1 MTDSAK
7 HPDPATEPESEI
19 PAADTQSDEVST
31 PSEESSDS
39 EANEGKSETEKWRE
53 LALRSQADLENYRKR
68 MAREKS
74 EAIQYANASLLS
86 SLLPVLDNFEMG
98 LMAAK
103 QEGEGNIIYQG
114 FLMVRKQIE
123 DFLAEN
129 GVLPVEA
136 SGPFN
141 PNVHEAVQQEHHD
154 TVPEGDIIAELRR
167 GYRLN
172 ERLLRAANVTV
183 SKGPGESDA

>member
-1 MTDSAK
+1 MTKKEEKADEAV
-7 HPDPATEPESEI
+7 DREETDVTAETPE
-19 PAADTQSDEVST
+19 AN
-31 PSEESSDS
+31 DS
-39 EANEGKSETEKWRE
+39 EAAESVENPAESARAEADKWRE

-74 EAIQYANASLLS
+74 EAIQYANVSLLS

-123 DFLAEN
+123 DFLSEN
-129 GVLPVEA
+129 GVRPIEA
-136 SGPFN
+136 SGAFD
-141 PNVHEAVQQEHHD
+141 PNVHEAVKQEPHD
-154 TVPEGDIIAELRR
+154 SIPEGEIVAELRR

-172 ERLLRAANVTV
+172 DRLLRAANVSV
-183 SKGPGESDA
+183 STGPAAD

>member
-1 MTDSAK
+1 
-7 HPDPATEPESEI
+7 
-19 PAADTQSDEVST
+19 
-31 PSEESSDS
+31 
-39 EANEGKSETEKWRE
+39 
-53 LALRSQADLENYRKR
+53 

-98 LMAAK
+98 LTAAR

-129 GVLPVEA
+129 GVRPVEA
-136 SGPFN
+136 AGAFD
-141 PNVHEAVQQEHHD
+141 PNVHEAVES
-154 TVPEGDIIAELRR
+154 G
-167 GYRLN
+167 
-172 ERLLRAANVTV
+172 V
-183 SKGPGESDA
+183 S